1 MKAAIQMSPL
11 CHKNPIKTLDIIFP
25 AHRHFPII
33 TIILGFLASVTTFS
47 PQLTS
52 WLQFDR
58 SAILRG
64 ELWRAFT
71 GHLTHWSVSH
81 LFWDMLVFLVLAGTI
96 ERFNRRQ
103 LLTCFAIGSFFIS
116 LLVFSI
122 LPEMTYYRGLSGI
135 DSGLFML
142 LLVVLYR
149 RNTSGRKVMHKIPYI
164 LIGLF
169 FVGKSAL
176 ELSTAQTL
184 FVQPSS
190 LFIPVPLAHLGGA
203 FVGGVIGNLHSK
215 RHITL

>member
-1 MKAAIQMSPL
+1 MQPTTQMAFTDHMRPI
-11 CHKNPIKTLDIIFP
+11 KNPGILFP
-25 AHRHFPII
+25 KQRNFPFFTILLGLLVSII
-33 TIILGFLASVTTFS
+33 TLS
-47 PQLTS
+47 PQMTS
-52 WLQFDR
+52 WMQFDR
-58 SAILRG
+58 SAILHG
-64 ELWRAFT
+64 ELWRILT
-71 GHLTHWSVSH
+71 GHFTHWSVSH